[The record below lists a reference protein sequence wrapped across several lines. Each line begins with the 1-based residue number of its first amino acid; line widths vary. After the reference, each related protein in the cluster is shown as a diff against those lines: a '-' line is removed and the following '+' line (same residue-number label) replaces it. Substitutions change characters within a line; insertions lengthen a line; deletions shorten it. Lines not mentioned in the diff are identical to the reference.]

1 MAGIE
6 PEFEKGARRRSGSL
20 SDPDS
25 LCSSTLKPNSGSN
38 RPPSLI
44 TDTELVSSISNPDL
58 SRTSNGY
65 IETPIGRGI
74 STRLQVRGG
83 NGNAELRS
91 QRAAKSCTNLIT
103 DIEQWLLLIK
113 DSPPPSTE
121 EILDSYESF
130 KRRVQRTYQEAMLQR
145 VDIKLTFHISELQTK
160 LEKVKQRAER
170 SLRKENPRLNDRHSM
185 DSDIEVDNMLDLS
198 GDHSVPPLGCNEIGE
213 TVESPINPEV
223 MNSEFNREHELP
235 RFNLSNNVS
244 EIRDLINKSLNSTP
258 PPPPPSFSS

>member
-6 PEFEKGARRRSGSL
+6 PVFGEGARRRSGSL
-20 SDPDS
+20 SDTDS
-25 LCSSTLKPNSGSN
+25 LCSSTLRPKPGSN
-38 RPPSLI
+38 RLPSLI

-58 SRTSNGY
+58 SCTSNGY

-91 QRAAKSCTNLIT
+91 QCAAKSCTNLIT

-198 GDHSVPPLGCNEIGE
+198 GDHSVPPLDCNEIGE
-213 TVESPINPEV
+213 AIESPVNPEV
-223 MNSEFNREHELP
+223 MRIDFNR
-235 RFNLSNNVS
+235 FAN
-244 EIRDLINKSLNSTP
+244 
-258 PPPPPSFSS
+258 